1 MTIKLYDENAYTK
14 EFTAEV
20 LECNECKKGY
30 EILLDKTAFF
40 PEAGGQPADK
50 GTIDGI
56 EVIDV
61 QIREETVYHY
71 TKTPIEVGKTVE
83 GVLNFERRFNF
94 MQNHSGEHIISGIVN
109 RLYGFDNVG
118 FHLSEE
124 FATID
129 FNGTLDREQL
139 DEIERLANKCVFENV
154 DIKAYY
160 PTDSELKNIKYR
172 SKKELD
178 VAIRIVEIGNTDVCA
193 CCAPHV
199 RKTGEIGII
208 KLLDFER
215 MRGGIRIIFKCG
227 NFALLDYQNKYKNIA
242 EISALLSA
250 KQNETAAAVKQL
262 DEKLTLQNQEIQN
275 LKKRLINIIVA
286 SGEADKKA
294 AFYEGFD
301 VKELQLLADSL
312 HKNYGGL
319 KAVFSKTEQGFNFA
333 ICDEAE
339 SLDEFFKGFK
349 ANFNVRGGGR
359 NGMVQGSVAASADEL
374 KSFFKN

>member
-1 MTIKLYDENAYTK
+1 MIKLYDENAYIK
-14 EFTAEV
+14 EFTAQV
-20 LECNECKKGY
+20 LACEKCDKGY

-50 GTIDGI
+50 GTLDGI
-56 EVIDV
+56 EVLDV
-61 QIREETVYHY
+61 QIKEETIYHY
-71 TKTPIEVGKTVE
+71 TKTPLELGKTVKGE
-83 GVLNFERRFNF
+83 LNFERRFNF

-109 RLYGFDNVG
+109 SLYSFDNVG

-129 FNGTLDREQL
+129 FNGILDREQL
-139 DEIERLANKCVFENV
+139 DQIEILANKCVFENV
-154 DIKAYY
+154 DIKAFY
-160 PTDSELKNIKYR
+160 PTDQELKNIKYR

-178 VAIRIVEIGNTDVCA
+178 GAIRIVQIGNTDICA

-199 RKTGEIGII
+199 SKTGEIGII

-227 NFALLDYQNKYKNIA
+227 SFALLDYQNKYKNIS

-250 KQNETAAAVKQL
+250 KQNETAEAVKQL
-262 DEKLTLQNQEIQN
+262 DQKATKLNQEIQN
-275 LKKRLINIIVA
+275 LKKRMINIIV
-286 SGEADKKA
+286 SSFSQDKKVG
-294 AFYEGFD
+294 FYEDFD
-301 VKELQLLADSL
+301 VRELQLLADSL
-312 HKNYGGL
+312 HKTYGGL

-333 ICDEAE
+333 ICDEADA
-339 SLDEFFKGFK
+339 LDEFFKNFK

-359 NGMVQGSVAASADEL
+359 NGMVQGSVQADMDEL
-374 KSFFKN
+374 KNFFEN

>member
-71 TKTPIEVGKTVE
+71 TKTPLEVGKTVE

-178 VAIRIVEIGNTDVCA
+178 GAIRIVEIGNTDVCA

-227 NFALLDYQNKYKNIA
+227 SFALLDYQNKYKNIA

-262 DEKLTLQNQEIQN
+262 DEKLILQNQEIQN

-286 SGEADKKA
+286 SGDADKKA
-294 AFYEGFD
+294 AFYEEFD

-349 ANFNVRGGGR
+349 SSFNVRGGGR
-359 NGMVQGSVAASADEL
+359 NGMVQGSVVASADEL

>member
-1 MTIKLYDENAYTK
+1 MIKLYDNDAYIK
-14 EFTAEV
+14 EFEAEV
-20 LECNECKKGY
+20 LECNECKKGF
-30 EILLDKTAFF
+30 EILLNKTAFF

-50 GTIDGI
+50 GTLDGI

-61 QIREETVYHY
+61 QIKEETVYHY
-71 TKTPIEVGKTVE
+71 IKSPLEVGKTVK
-83 GVLNFERRFNF
+83 GVLDFPRRFNF

-109 RLYGFDNVG
+109 SKYGFDNVG

-124 FATID
+124 FATLD
-129 FNGTLDREQL
+129 FNGILDRTQL
-139 DEIERLANKCVFENV
+139 DEIEFLANKCIWENV

-160 PTDSELKNIKYR
+160 PTDEELKNIKYR

-178 VAIRIVEIGNTDVCA
+178 GAIRIVEIGNTDICA

-199 RKTGEIGII
+199 KKTGEIGII

-215 MRGGIRIIFKCG
+215 MRGGIRIVFKCG
-227 NFALLDYQNKYKNIA
+227 KFALLDYQNKYKNIA

-250 KQNETAAAVKQL
+250 KQNETALAVKQL
-262 DEKLTLQNQEIQN
+262 DEKQTLQNQEIQN
-275 LKKRLINIIVA
+275 LKKRMINIIV
-286 SGEADKKA
+286 SSFDRDKNV
-294 AFYEGFD
+294 AFYEEFD

-312 HKNYGGL
+312 NKTYGGL

-339 SLDEFFKGFK
+339 RLDEFFKGFK
-349 ANFNVRGGGR
+349 ASFNVRGGGR
-359 NGMVQGSVAASADEL
+359 NGMVQGSVQALEDEL
-374 KSFFKN
+374 KTFFEN

>member
-1 MTIKLYDENAYTK
+1 MIKLYDNDAYIK
-14 EFTAEV
+14 EFEAEV
-20 LECNECKKGY
+20 LECNECENGFK
-30 EILLDKTAFF
+30 ILLDKTAFF

-50 GTIDGI
+50 GTLDGV
-56 EVIDV
+56 EVTDV
-61 QIREETVYHY
+61 QIKQETVYHY
-71 TKTPIEVGKTVE
+71 TKTPLEVGKTVK
-83 GVLNFERRFNF
+83 GVLDFSRRFNF

-109 RLYGFDNVG
+109 SIYGFDNVG

-139 DEIERLANKCVFENV
+139 DEIEILANKCVFENA

-160 PTDSELKNIKYR
+160 PTDEELKNIKYR

-178 VAIRIVEIGNTDVCA
+178 GAIRIVQIGNTDICA

-199 RKTGEIGII
+199 KKTGEIGII

-215 MRGGIRIIFKCG
+215 MRGGIRIVFKCG
-227 NFALLDYQNKYKNIA
+227 SFALLDYQNKYKNIA

-250 KQNETAAAVKQL
+250 KQNETALAVKQL
-262 DEKLTLQNQEIQN
+262 DEKLSLQNQEIQS
-275 LKKRLINIIVA
+275 LKKRMINIIV
-286 SGEADKKA
+286 SSFSDDKNI

-312 HKNYGGL
+312 HKTCGGL

-339 SLDEFFKGFK
+339 ALDEFFKGFK
-349 ANFNVRGGGR
+349 SSFNVRGGGR
-359 NGMVQGSVAASADEL
+359 NGMVQGSVQATEDEL
-374 KSFFKN
+374 KSFFEN

>member
-56 EVIDV
+56 EVTDV

-71 TKTPIEVGKTVE
+71 TKTPIEVGKTVA

-178 VAIRIVEIGNTDVCA
+178 GAIRIVEIGNTDVCA

-262 DEKLTLQNQEIQN
+262 DEKLILQNQEIQN

-286 SGEADKKA
+286 SGDADKKA

-349 ANFNVRGGGR
+349 SSFNVRGGGR
-359 NGMVQGSVAASADEL
+359 NGMVQGSVVASADEL

>member
-1 MTIKLYDENAYTK
+1 MIKLYDNDAYTK

-56 EVIDV
+56 EVTDV

-178 VAIRIVEIGNTDVCA
+178 GAIRIVEIGNTDVCA

-262 DEKLTLQNQEIQN
+262 DEKLILQNQEIQN

-286 SGEADKKA
+286 SGDADKKA

-349 ANFNVRGGGR
+349 SSFNVRGGGR
-359 NGMVQGSVAASADEL
+359 NGMVQGSVVASADEL